1 MRGPGGK
8 STQRLYRLEAGSAKA
23 MRSPAFVPL
32 LLTLLVAAAP
42 AHAQGTLSE
51 AARALDTDPVYVDP
65 DAERALTDAEVGRLR
80 DAIREQE
87 AGPLYLVVLPQS
99 AADEAGGDPSNALRE
114 IAQELREPGTYAGVI
129 GDSFRAGSVGV
140 DVPASELARESLD
153 ARATEGTVA
162 VLSDFIE
169 RVGEARTGSGGSS
182 GGGGGSE
189 GGGGFPWFLVL
200 LIGLPLAALGL
211 SARRRRKREQ
221 EYERAQLEEVKQVAR
236 EDLVAL
242 GDDIR
247 ALDLDV
253 ELPDADPEGKQ
264 HYNQAVERYTEAEQ
278 ALDRAQRP
286 EDIEP
291 VTSALEE
298 GRWAMVA
305 AKEELA
311 GRQAPER
318 RPPCFF
324 DPRHGP
330 SVGDVEWAP
339 PGGQP
344 RPVPVCAADLQRIE
358 DGLDPES
365 RHVPM
370 DGQMVPYWAAGPAYM
385 PWAGGFFGGGLIP
398 GLFLGSL
405 LSGGMFGGGM
415 VEDPTGGG
423 DFGDFG
429 GGDLG
434 DFGGGDF
441 GDFGGGGDF

>member
-1 MRGPGGK
+1 MRTLAPV
-8 STQRLYRLEAGSAKA
+8 S
-23 MRSPAFVPL
+23 VL
-32 LLTLLVAAAP
+32 LALLAAAAP
-42 AHAQGTLSE
+42 AHAQGTLAD
-51 AARALDTDPVYVDP
+51 AARALETDPIYVDES
-65 DAERALTDAEVGRLR
+65 AERALTGSEVSRLR
-80 DAIREQE
+80 DQIGERG
-87 AGPLYLVVLPQS
+87 AGPMYVVVLPES
-99 AADEAGGDPSNALRE
+99 ARDEAGGDPTAALRE

-153 ARATEGTVA
+153 ARGTDGTFA
-162 VLSDFIE
+162 VLSDFVQ
-169 RVGEARTGSGGSS
+169 RVGEARSGGGGSS
-182 GGGGGSE
+182 GGGGG
-189 GGGGFPWFLVL
+189 GGGGFPWFLLL
-200 LIGLPLAALGL
+200 LIGLPLGAVAL
-211 SARRRRKREQ
+211 SRRRQRKREE
-221 EYERAQLEEVKQVAR
+221 EYLRSELEDVKQVAR

-253 ELPDADPEGKQ
+253 QMPDADPEGKQ
-264 HYNQAVERYTEAEQ
+264 HYGQAVERYTEAEQ

-298 GRWAMVA
+298 GRWAMTA

-330 SVGDVEWAP
+330 SVTDVEWAP

-344 RPVPVCAADLQRIE
+344 RAVPVCAADLQRIE
-358 DGLDPES
+358 DGLDPQS
-365 RHVPM
+365 REVPM

-385 PWAGGFFGGGLIP
+385 PWAGGFFGGGLLP
-398 GLFLGSL
+398 GLFLGSML
-405 LSGGMFGGGM
+405 GGGLGMFGGAG
-415 VEDPTGGG
+415 DAFGGGGG
-423 DFGDFG
+423 DFGG
-429 GGDLG
+429 GLG

>member
-1 MRGPGGK
+1 M
-8 STQRLYRLEAGSAKA
+8 TLLA
-23 MRSPAFVPL
+23 L
-32 LLTLLVAAAP
+32 LLLVAAP
-42 AHAQGTLSE
+42 AHAQRTVSE
-51 AARALDTDPVYVDP
+51 AARALDSTPVYVDES
-65 DAERALTDAEVGRLR
+65 AERALTDSEMERLR
-80 DAIREQE
+80 AQIGERG
-87 AGPLYLVVLPQS
+87 AGPLYLVVLPES
-99 AADEAGGDPSNALRE
+99 AGDEAGGDPSNVLRE
-114 IAQELREPGTYAGVI
+114 IAQELGEPGTYAGVI
-129 GDSFRAGSVGV
+129 GNSFRAGSVGV

-153 ARATEGTVA
+153 ARGTDGTFA
-162 VLSDFIE
+162 VLSDFIA
-169 RVGEARTGSGGSS
+169 RVGEARS
-182 GGGGGSE
+182 GGGGGD
-189 GGGGFPWFLVL
+189 GGGGFPWFLIL
-200 LIGLPLAALGL
+200 LIGLPLGLFAL
-211 SARRRRKREQ
+211 SRRRQRKRER
-221 EYERAQLEEVKQVAR
+221 EYERAQLEDVRQVAR

-253 ELPDADPEGKQ
+253 QMPDADPEGKQ

-298 GRWAMVA
+298 GRWAMMA
-305 AKEELA
+305 AKEEMA

-330 SVGDVEWAP
+330 SVGEAEWAP

-344 RPVPVCAADLQRIE
+344 RPVPVCAADLQRIQ

-365 RHVPM
+365 RQVPM

-385 PWAGGFFGGGLIP
+385 PWAGGFFGAGLLP
-398 GLFLGSL
+398 GLFVGSMLG
-405 LSGGMFGGGM
+405 GGFGMFGGDMAGDVM
-415 VEDPTGGG
+415 GG
-423 DFGDFG
+423 GDFG